1 MSDVLS
7 GITAHTLG
15 ADLLAN
21 TCVGRNFRCAAILL
35 LYECDHISI
44 DLSKDKGGI
53 VLERELTFLNGSDR
67 DRATAEHS

>member
-21 TCVGRNFRCAAILL
+21 ECIGRNFRCAAILL
-35 LYECDHISI
+35 LHECDHISI

-67 DRATAEHS
+67 GGATAVHP